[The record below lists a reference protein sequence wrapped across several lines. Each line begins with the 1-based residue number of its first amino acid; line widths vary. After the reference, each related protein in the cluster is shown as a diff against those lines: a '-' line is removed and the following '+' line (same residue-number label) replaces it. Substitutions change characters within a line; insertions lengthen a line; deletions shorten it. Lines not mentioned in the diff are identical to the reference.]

1 MSSKHSKKKATNCDV
16 GELLFSECT
25 WARHILPSTSCDVTE
40 SFCSISSQAVGDF
53 ENLQMLW
60 DLTGPVWPNLKV
72 LRCERPM
79 PTAGQYFNSAA
90 TTRLWQ
96 KNVQVCRS
104 FSSQPTALSLNS
116 NYYCHSEG
124 CSSTCFSCF
133 STALHFPRRYGSKTF
148 QRSRWNS
155 VDG

>member
-1 MSSKHSKKKATNCDV
+1 MWLNVIQTFQKESNWLRRLIITLQRMHLGTAYLALNFMWCDRV
-16 GELLFSECT
+16 LL
-25 WARHILPSTSCDVTE
+25 
-40 SFCSISSQAVGDF
+40 CSISSQAVGDF

-124 CSSTCFSCF
+124 RCSTCFSCF
-133 STALHFPRRYGSKTF
+133 FHGVAFSKTL
-148 QRSRWNS
+148 WK
-155 VDG
+155 